1 MDVLDKKILN
11 ILQEDGRISIKKM
24 SQQFFIT
31 APAVSQRLRNLEES
45 GYIKDY
51 HAQLDFHKVDL
62 QIKAYIQLSLEPQQ
76 KSDFYPY
83 IETVPNIL
91 ECDCI
96 TGPFSILLKVMFENT
111 NALDSFITEL
121 QRYGRTNTQIVF
133 STPIAHRGYL
143 FPDC

>member
-1 MDVLDKKILN
+1 
-11 ILQEDGRISIKKM
+11 M

-51 HAQLDFHKVDL
+51 HAQLDFQKVDL

-133 STPIAHRGYL
+133 STPIPHRGYL

>member
-51 HAQLDFHKVDL
+51 HAQLDFQKVDL

-133 STPIAHRGYL
+133 STPIPHRGYL